1 MSEEQALNER
11 KHCPKCGGRFTH
23 IIDSIYVEYGTWD
36 NDTESRDLDGDADVY
51 RCEDASCNFVFADLT
66 GMTISSEKRE

>member
-1 MSEEQALNER
+1 MSEKQALDER
-11 KHCPKCGGRFTH
+11 KYCPKCGGRFTH

-51 RCEDASCNFVFADLT
+51 RC
-66 GMTISSEKRE
+66 